1 MKFYY
6 LQEFIVCLHQHIP
19 PPISIK
25 ILPAKYFIPKITHTI
40 HTLIQGEQTITE
52 TKAFTI

>member
-6 LQEFIVCLHQHIP
+6 LEEFVACLHQHIHP
-19 PPISIK
+19 PLSIK
-25 ILPAKYFIPKITHTI
+25 TLPAKYFIPKTT